1 MSNGVIIKLNEND
14 FLKIV
19 NNNNFGLFVAQEW
32 KRLISPYTPRR
43 EGRLEDTARVKPWE
57 IEYGSF
63 SNDPNTAPYAAY
75 VYYGDKFKFRKDKN
89 VFATSHWDRAAINAK
104 QDDKLIRAAQK
115 YIDKEK
121 L

>member
-1 MSNGVIIKLNEND
+1 MNNGVIIKLSEND

-19 NNNNFGLFVAQEW
+19 DNDSLGLFVAQEW
-32 KRLISPYTPRR
+32 KRLISPFTPRR
-43 EGRLEDTARVKPWE
+43 EGILEDTARVNPWE

-75 VYYGDKFKFRKDKN
+75 VYYGDKFNLRKDN
-89 VFATSHWDRAAINAK
+89 NAFATSQWDVAAINAK

-115 YIDKEK
+115 FIDRR
-121 L
+121 

>member
-1 MSNGVIIKLNEND
+1 MSNGVIIKLNEKD
-14 FLKIV
+14 FLKFV
-19 NNNNFGLFVAQEW
+19 DNDNFSLFVAQEW
-32 KRLISPYTPRR
+32 KRLINPFTPRR
-43 EGRLEDTARVKPWE
+43 EGILEDTARVKPWE

-75 VYYGDKFKFRKDKN
+75 VYYGDNFNFRKDKN

-104 QDDKLIRAAQK
+104 QDDKLIGAAQK